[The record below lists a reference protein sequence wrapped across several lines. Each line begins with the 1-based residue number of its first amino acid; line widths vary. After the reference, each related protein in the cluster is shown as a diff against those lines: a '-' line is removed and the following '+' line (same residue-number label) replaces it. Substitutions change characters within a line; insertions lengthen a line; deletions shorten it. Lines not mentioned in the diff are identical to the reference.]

1 VPAREQVEEE
11 IKKSVEA
18 APVKNTEK
26 IAPAKVDA

>member
-11 IKKSVEA
+11 IKKPVEA

-26 IAPAKVDA
+26 IAAAKVDV